1 MDTAV
6 QKHPEQAN
14 LLNATLYSSASLV
27 SRVVVE
33 GSVIDALT
41 LSTVN
46 SQNRWS
52 GVTMLMFLSGSGTID
67 VGCTVGEG
75 IMKVGVGSSEP

>member
-6 QKHPEQAN
+6 QKYPKQAN

-27 SRVVVE
+27 SSVVVE
-33 GSVIDALT
+33 GSVTEALT

-52 GVTMLMFLSGSGTID
+52 GVTILTFLSGSGTID